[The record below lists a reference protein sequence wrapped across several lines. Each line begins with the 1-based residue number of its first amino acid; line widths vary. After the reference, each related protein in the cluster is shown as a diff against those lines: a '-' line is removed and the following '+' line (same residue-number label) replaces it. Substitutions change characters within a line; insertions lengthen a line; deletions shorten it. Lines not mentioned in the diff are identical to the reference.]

1 MIILCIIPARSGSKG
16 IPHKNIKLLNNKPLI
31 AYSIQ
36 QALSSKY
43 KMKIVVS
50 TDSQEYAD
58 ISVKYGAQVP
68 CLRPKNISQDNSTDF
83 EFINHM
89 VSYLK
94 ETENYYP
101 DIILQLRPT
110 QPLRKIYDIDKCLDI
125 FIENYNKYDSL
136 RTVVENDKSP
146 YKMYSIENNNL
157 KQLLTLP
164 NIKEPFNMGRQ
175 YLPKTYLHNGYIDI
189 LKPELLKNGLIS
201 GTNIYPYVMNKN
213 ETYDIDT
220 IEDWIKVEKYLNN
233 NI

>member
-31 AYSIQ
+31 AYSIL

-50 TDSQEYAD
+50 TDSKEYAD
-58 ISVKYGAQVP
+58 IAIKYGAEVP
-68 CLRPKNISQDNSTDF
+68 CLRPEEISQDNSTDF
-83 EFINHM
+83 KFINHM
-89 VSYLK
+89 INYLNK
-94 ETENYYP
+94 NENYYP

>member
-58 ISVKYGAQVP
+58 IAIKYGAQVP
-68 CLRPKNISQDNSTDF
+68 CLRPKNISQDNSTDY
-83 EFINHM
+83 EFISHM
-89 VSYLK
+89 VNYLK
-94 ETENYYP
+94 ESENYYP
-101 DIILQLRPT
+101 DFILQLRPT
-110 QPLRKIYDIDKCLDI
+110 QPLRKVSDIDKSLDL
-125 FIENYNKYDSL
+125 FTKNYQKYDSL
-136 RTVVENDKSP
+136 RTVVENDKTP
-146 YKMYSIENNNL
+146 YKMYSIQNNNL
-157 KQLLTLP
+157 KPLLNLK
-164 NIKEPFNMGRQ
+164 NVKEPFNMGRQ

-201 GTNIYPYVMNKN
+201 GSNIYPYVMDKN
-213 ETYDIDT
+213 DTYDIDT
-220 IEDWIKVEKYLNN
+220 IEDWIKVEKYLND